1 MTQLEMRAMSAIIA
15 LNRKVKNSHK
25 IDWEQRRYEIA
36 KEVMA
41 SEASKGSF
49 SAGYRAIRGSLRRR
63 INQRTERRTQWLSS
77 SK

>member
-15 LNRKVKNSHK
+15 LNRKVKDSNQ

-41 SEASKGSF
+41 SEASNESF
-49 SAGYRAIRGSLRRR
+49 SKDAAKYAVACADTLIGELKGG
-63 INQRTERRTQWLSS
+63 
-77 SK
+77 K